1 MQNPNSDKRTSY
13 EAFLARYSD
22 ISDENLLDIL
32 RNQTDY
38 QKNARDAA
46 MEIAI
51 DRGLIH
57 SEDDLLAKEFQQ
69 SNYSGNKVFPSSNNE
84 IQAQRVSSSV
94 FRILFIIA
102 IIPFIFT
109 FIKSSGG
116 QLNQAIGAGIIGAFW
131 LAFVFL
137 FKKSGLQIYLYALF
151 VLLLV
156 VASFSMFQIIARK
169 PLKIADL
176 FVLVLGTIL
185 VTYFLIFAKQLRKK
199 H

>member
-1 MQNPNSDKRTSY
+1 MQNPNSDNRTSY

-22 ISDENLLDIL
+22 LSDEKLLEIL

-38 QKNARDAA
+38 QKNARNAA
-46 MEIAI
+46 MKIAI

-69 SNYSGNKVFPSSNNE
+69 SNYSGNKVFPNSNNE
-84 IQAQRVSSSV
+84 IQAKRISSSV

-102 IIPFIFT
+102 VIPFIFT
-109 FIKSSGG
+109 FLKFSEGH
-116 QLNQAIGAGIIGAFW
+116 LNQAIGAGIIGTFW
-131 LAFVFL
+131 LSFVFL
-137 FKKSGLQIYLYALF
+137 FKKSGHQIYLYALF

-156 VASFSMFQIIARK
+156 VASFSMFQIMAQK
-169 PLKIADL
+169 PVKIADL
-176 FVLVLGTIL
+176 FILILGTIL
-185 VTYFLIFAKQLRKK
+185 VAYFLMFANQLSNK